1 VTPGAVSEP
10 PPAGAA
16 TAIRPRVLVTGSSTG
31 IGRAT
36 AELLRD
42 RGWEVFA
49 SVRQAGEA
57 PEGTIEVVLDVTDA
71 EGIRHAAERI
81 DELDA
86 LVDNAGI
93 AIAAPLEF
101 LPPDE
106 LTRQLDV
113 NVVGQLR
120 VLQAFLPAL
129 RRSRGRVVLM
139 GSIAGKSALPFL
151 GAYAMSKFALEAMA
165 DSLRLELA
173 PWGVRVSLVQ
183 PATIATPIWTKGQR
197 NIEDFPAQAVELYG
211 ARVQRFRQLAA
222 ARSSKHAK
230 PVDIVA
236 DAVEHALTSAKP
248 KTRYLVG
255 TDAKRRA
262 GVQMLPDRWRDRI
275 LRRFLFKGV

>member
-1 VTPGAVSEP
+1 
-10 PPAGAA
+10 
-16 TAIRPRVLVTGSSTG
+16 VLVTGASTG

-49 SVRQAGEA
+49 SVRRVGEA
-57 PEGTIEVVLDVTDA
+57 PTGAIEVVFDVTDA
-71 EGIRHAAERI
+71 EGIRHAAARI

-113 NVVGQLR
+113 NLVGQLR

-173 PWGVRVSLVQ
+173 PFGMHVAIVE
-183 PATIATPIWTKGQR
+183 PGTIATPIWTKPQR
-197 NIEDFPAQAVELYG
+197 TVDEFSAEAAELYG
-211 ARVQRFRQLAA
+211 QRVEKFRRLAVERAANAVPALAVAR
-222 ARSSKHAK
+222 
-230 PVDIVA
+230 
-236 DAVEHALTSAKP
+236 AVEHALTSAKP
-248 KTRYLVG
+248 KTRYIVG
-255 TDAKRRA
+255 PDAKRRA
-262 GVQMLPDRWRDRI
+262 RVEHLPDRLRDKV
-275 LRRFLFKGV
+275 LSRFLFGS